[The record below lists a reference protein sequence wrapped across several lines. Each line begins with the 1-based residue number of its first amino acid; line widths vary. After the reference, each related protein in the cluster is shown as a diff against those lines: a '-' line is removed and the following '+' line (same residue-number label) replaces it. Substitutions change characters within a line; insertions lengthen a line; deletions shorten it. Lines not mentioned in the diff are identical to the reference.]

1 MALRAG
7 APHPVGHDE
16 STRPARFTTVLPVRL
31 AFIYVPTQIGGSVG
45 TIDELELMTDDDEV
59 EVKVDEE

>member
-16 STRPARFTTVLPVRL
+16 STRPARFTTVLPVPL
-31 AFIYVPTQIGGSVG
+31 AFHVPTQTWGSVG
-45 TIDELELMTDDDEV
+45 TIDELVLITDDDKV